1 MPSDRTRRPSASVLM
16 ISMVLPPE
24 PVTTSP
30 GLIALPDGM
39 FSVVGTMPMTLILGL
54 SSAIAS
60 MAPTTAAPPPMSD
73 FILYCIDTNRTDTD
87 PGYGHELT
95 SRTVVVC
102 LVNDLPREDVLE
114 HDPLGAAPPQVG
126 VLAPRRHFFGQH
138 ERDSAVAPP
147 AQGSAGG
154 L

>member
-1 MPSDRTRRPSASVLM
+1 MPSERTNRPSASVLM

-39 FSVVGTMPMTLILGL
+39 FSVVGTMPITLILGL

-73 FILYCIDTNRTDTD
+73 FIC
-87 PGYGHELT
+87 
-95 SRTVVVC
+95 SMF
-102 LVNDLPREDVLE
+102 REV
-114 HDPLGAAPPQVG
+114 
-126 VLAPRRHFFGQH
+126 
-138 ERDSAVAPP
+138 ERDLAAVECVALATQSQRRSTLSALALSTDHLLVGPVRAP
-147 AQGSAGG
+147 GDRTH
-154 L
+154 